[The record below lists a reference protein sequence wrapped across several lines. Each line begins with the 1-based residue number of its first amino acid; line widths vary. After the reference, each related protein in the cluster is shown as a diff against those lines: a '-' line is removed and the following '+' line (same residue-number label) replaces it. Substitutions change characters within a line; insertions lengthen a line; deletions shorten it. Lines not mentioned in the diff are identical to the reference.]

1 MGQNEGST
9 PEHKGWRAS
18 KRPTTPPPCSL
29 PQSAR
34 RPLEKQDDAYRRR
47 RFSAPPLIFFSDS
60 ERRAVVREEVVRHR
74 IDEPRRHRADDA
86 QRGRWEAVGGRFAV
100 ELWLLLDELC
110 VCVVLPDIRA
120 LTCSLASTGW
130 DFAIGVMPYG
140 TRWRET
146 RRTFHRFFHRM
157 AVQKYRH
164 VEERE
169 VRAFLRRAVSFTKGI
184 DMLSVSM

>member
-1 MGQNEGST
+1 MVFLDLPSQPTIVLNTWAAAAELM
-9 PEHKGWRAS
+9 E
-18 KRPTTPPPCSL
+18 KRS
-29 PQSAR
+29 SN
-34 RPLEKQDDAYRRR
+34 Y
-47 RFSAPPLIFFSDS
+47 SDKP
-60 ERRAVVREEVVRHR
+60 VV
-74 IDEPRRHRADDA
+74 IM
-86 QRGRWEAVGGRFAV
+86 
-100 ELWLLLDELC
+100 DELC